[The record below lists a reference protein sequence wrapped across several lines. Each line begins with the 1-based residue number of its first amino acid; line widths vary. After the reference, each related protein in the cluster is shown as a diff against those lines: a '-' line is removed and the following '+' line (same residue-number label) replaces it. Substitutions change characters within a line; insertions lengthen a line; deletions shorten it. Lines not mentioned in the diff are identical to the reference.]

1 MFGPILYGCVEQMH
15 GCVEQMHIISNYI
28 YMMMMGTDGLDGYWM
43 ENMCVLMVFWMGL
56 GGVGMFFGSPRIDL
70 MDVGCMLGRFLA
82 GFVDVFRR
90 ILDGCLMGL

>member
-1 MFGPILYGCVEQMH
+1 MH
-15 GCVEQMHIISNYI
+15 GCVEQMHIISNYIYI

-43 ENMCVLMVFWMGL
+43 ENMCVWMVFWMGL

-82 GFVDVFRR
+82 GFVEGFRR
-90 ILDGCLMGL
+90 IFDGCLMGL